1 MFYEAVMKKIICII
15 ISVMLLLSV
24 FVISASADDAAV
36 ITVAGEKYNAGIGDT
51 LIYNVELQSDEG
63 ILCGEVQAFY
73 PESIMTAVG
82 VTSYTVKNCIKNL
95 EVAGEVNANFSNTK
109 AADFSEKKAFLQVKF
124 NVIAAGEGAIS
135 FAPIELYN
143 SSQKPITANV
153 NSYESLTVEKAPTN
167 PTTEPET
174 TVPVSEPDTTLP
186 VDETTVPASED
197 DTTAPVDDTT
207 VPVDETTIPA
217 SESETTAPVDETTVP
232 VDETT
237 LPETTVYTSEPVTG
251 TEQPTTTAEV
261 TTEATESIAERIKSL
276 KQSLMNEVADASMGI
291 VEGVECRGDNY
302 LNYEAFDA
310 AYKTANQLLGNEN
323 ATVSELEEALKNL
336 TEARKNLVWV
346 ESITAVITTQPTTDA
361 AETTNPAGTTQNVTT
376 IPVTTPVETTV
387 PVTIPV
393 VTDPTEATAP
403 KKADPKEELQK
414 LINSAKGNNDLKNS
428 VFGSLKAKCVWVKKN
443 AAMLSWNI
451 KNGLKYFIYGGE
463 LAKKPTLLRSPTSSG
478 HAIKGL
484 KKNTAYRFFIAA
496 YNRSGK
502 ITSISKNIFVFN
514 GGKKSN
520 YVKSVKVNTKSK
532 TLKVKKSFKLKA
544 KEVLKYKGKKLKRY
558 RKLRY
563 ESSNKKIAAVT
574 SKGKVKA
581 KKKGKAYIYVYSQNG
596 TFAKVKIKVK

>member
-1 MFYEAVMKKIICII
+1 MFYEVVMKKIICII
-15 ISVMLLLSV
+15 ISAMLLLSV

-186 VDETTVPASED
+186 VDETTVPASEG
-197 DTTAPVDDTT
+197 
-207 VPVDETTIPA
+207 
-217 SESETTAPVDETTVP
+217 ETTAPVDETTVP

-237 LPETTVYTSEPVTG
+237 VPASEGETTAPVDETTVPVDETTVPETTVYTSEPVTG

-291 VEGVECRGDNY
+291 VEGVECRGDKY
-302 LNYEAFDA
+302 LNYEAFDMAYKA
-310 AYKTANQLLGNEN
+310 AYQLLENES
-323 ATVSELEEALKNL
+323 ATVSELEEALNNI

-361 AETTNPAGTTQNVTT
+361 AETTNPAGTTQN
-376 IPVTTPVETTV
+376 ETTV
-387 PVTIPV
+387 PVTTPV
-393 VTDPTEATAP
+393 VTDPTESTTP
-403 KKADPKEELQK
+403 KKADPKEELQN

-428 VFGSLKAKCVWVKKN
+428 VFGSLKAKCVWVQKN
-443 AAMLSWNI
+443 AAMLSWSI

-532 TLKVKKSFKLKA
+532 TLKVKKSFKIKA

-563 ESSNKKIAAVT
+563 ESSNKKVAAVT

>member
-1 MFYEAVMKKIICII
+1 MFYEVVMKKIICII
-15 ISVMLLLSV
+15 ISAMLLLSV

-186 VDETTVPASED
+186 EGETTVPASEGDTTVPVDETTAPVDETTVPASEG
-197 DTTAPVDDTT
+197 
-207 VPVDETTIPA
+207 
-217 SESETTAPVDETTVP
+217 ETTAPVDETTVP

-237 LPETTVYTSEPVTG
+237 VPETTVYTSEPVTG
-251 TEQPTTTAEV
+251 TEQPTTTAAV

-291 VEGVECRGDNY
+291 VEGVECRGDKY
-302 LNYEAFDA
+302 LNYEAFDMAYKA
-310 AYKTANQLLGNEN
+310 AYQLLENEN
-323 ATVSELEEALKNL
+323 ATVSELEEALNNIRE
-336 TEARKNLVWV
+336 TRKNLVWV

-361 AETTNPAGTTQNVTT
+361 AETTNPAGTTQN
-376 IPVTTPVETTV
+376 ETTV
-387 PVTIPV
+387 PVTTPV

-414 LINSAKGNNDLKNS
+414 LINSAKGNNDFKNS
-428 VFGSLKAKCVWVKKN
+428 VFGSLKAKCVKVKKN
-443 AAMLSWNI
+443 AAMLSWSI

-532 TLKVKKSFKLKA
+532 TLKVKKSFKIKA

-563 ESSNKKIAAVT
+563 ESSNKKVAAVT

>member
-1 MFYEAVMKKIICII
+1 MFYEVVMKKIICII
-15 ISVMLLLSV
+15 ISAMLLLSV

-186 VDETTVPASED
+186 VDETTVPASEG
-197 DTTAPVDDTT
+197 DTT
-207 VPVDETTIPA
+207 VPFGETTAPVDETTIPA

-237 LPETTVYTSEPVTG
+237 VPETTVYTSEPVTG

-291 VEGVECRGDNY
+291 VEGVECRGDKY
-302 LNYEAFDA
+302 LNYEAFDMAYKA
-310 AYKTANQLLGNEN
+310 AYQLLEKAD
-323 ATVSELEEALKNL
+323 ATVSELEEALNNI

-361 AETTNPAGTTQNVTT
+361 AETTNPAGTTQN
-376 IPVTTPVETTV
+376 ETTV
-387 PVTIPV
+387 PVTTPV
-393 VTDPTEATAP
+393 VTDPTESTAP
-403 KKADPKEELQK
+403 KKADPKEELQN

-428 VFGSLKAKCVWVKKN
+428 VFGSLKAKCVWVQKN
-443 AAMLSWNI
+443 AAMLSWSV

-478 HAIKGL
+478 HSIKGL

-532 TLKVKKSFKLKA
+532 TLKVKKSFKIKA

-563 ESSNKKIAAVT
+563 ESSNKKVAAVT

>member
-1 MFYEAVMKKIICII
+1 MKKIICII
-15 ISVMLLLSV
+15 ISAMLLLSV

-167 PTTEPET
+167 PTNEPET

-186 VDETTVPASED
+186 VDETTVPASEGE
-197 DTTAPVDDTT
+197 TTAPVDETT

-217 SESETTAPVDETTVP
+217 SESETTV
-232 VDETT
+232 
-237 LPETTVYTSEPVTG
+237 PETTVYTSEPVTG

-291 VEGVECRGDNY
+291 VEGVECRGDKY
-302 LNYEAFDA
+302 LNYEAFDMAYKA
-310 AYKTANQLLGNEN
+310 AYQLLENEN
-323 ATVSELEEALKNL
+323 ATVSELEEALNNI

-361 AETTNPAGTTQNVTT
+361 AETTNPAGTTQN
-376 IPVTTPVETTV
+376 ETTV
-387 PVTIPV
+387 PVTTPV
-393 VTDPTEATAP
+393 VTDPTESTAP

-443 AAMLSWNI
+443 AAMLSWSI

-520 YVKSVKVNTKSK
+520 YVKSVKLNKKSK

-563 ESSNKKIAAVT
+563 ESSNKKVAAVT

>member
-1 MFYEAVMKKIICII
+1 MFYEVVMKKIICII
-15 ISVMLLLSV
+15 ISAMLLLSV

-36 ITVAGEKYNAGIGDT
+36 ITVAGEKNNAGIGDT

-124 NVIAAGEGAIS
+124 NVIAAGEGTIS

-186 VDETTVPASED
+186 EGETTVPASEGDTTVPVDETTAPVDETTVPASEG
-197 DTTAPVDDTT
+197 
-207 VPVDETTIPA
+207 
-217 SESETTAPVDETTVP
+217 ETTAPVDETTVP

-237 LPETTVYTSEPVTG
+237 VPETTVYTSEPVTG

-291 VEGVECRGDNY
+291 VEGVECRGDKY
-302 LNYEAFDA
+302 LNYEAFDMAYKA
-310 AYKTANQLLGNEN
+310 AYQLLENEN
-323 ATVSELEEALKNL
+323 ATVSELEEALNNIRE
-336 TEARKNLVWV
+336 TRKNLVWV

-361 AETTNPAGTTQNVTT
+361 AETTNPAGTTQN
-376 IPVTTPVETTV
+376 ETTV
-387 PVTIPV
+387 PVTTPV

-428 VFGSLKAKCVWVKKN
+428 VFGSLKAKCVKVKKN
-443 AAMLSWNI
+443 AAMLSWSV

-520 YVKSVKVNTKSK
+520 YVKSVKMNKKSK

>member
-1 MFYEAVMKKIICII
+1 MFYEVVMKKIICII
-15 ISVMLLLSV
+15 ISAMLLLSV

-73 PESIMTAVG
+73 PESIITAVG

-174 TVPVSEPDTTLP
+174 TAPVSEPDTTVPVVETTVPASEGETTVPVSEPDTTLP
-186 VDETTVPASED
+186 VDETTVPASEG
-197 DTTAPVDDTT
+197 
-207 VPVDETTIPA
+207 
-217 SESETTAPVDETTVP
+217 ETTAPVDETTVP

-237 LPETTVYTSEPVTG
+237 VPETTVYTSEPVTG

-310 AYKTANQLLGNEN
+310 AYKTANQLLRNEN
-323 ATVSELEEALKNL
+323 ATVSELEEALNNIRE
-336 TEARKNLVWV
+336 TRKNLVWV

-361 AETTNPAGTTQNVTT
+361 AETTNPAGTTQN
-376 IPVTTPVETTV
+376 ETTV
-387 PVTIPV
+387 PVTTPV
-393 VTDPTEATAP
+393 VTDPTESTAP

-443 AAMLSWNI
+443 AAMLSWSV

-520 YVKSVKVNTKSK
+520 YVKSVKMNKKSK

>member
-1 MFYEAVMKKIICII
+1 MKKIICII
-15 ISVMLLLSV
+15 ISAMLLLSV

-73 PESIMTAVG
+73 TGSVINAVG
-82 VTSYTVKNCIKNL
+82 IKSYTVKNCIKNID
-95 EVAGEVNANFSNTK
+95 VPSEVNANFSN
-109 AADFSEKKAFLQVKF
+109 ARVSDFSEKKAFLQVSF
-124 NVIAAGEGAIS
+124 EVLAAGEGEIR
-135 FAPIELYN
+135 FAPISFYN

-174 TVPVSEPDTTLP
+174 TVPASEPDTTLP
-186 VDETTVPASED
+186 VDETTVPASEGE
-197 DTTAPVDDTT
+197 TTA
-207 VPVDETTIPA
+207 PVDETTIPA
-217 SESETTAPVDETTVP
+217 SEGETTAPVDETTVPASEGETTAPVDETTVP

-237 LPETTVYTSEPVTG
+237 VPETTVYTSEPVTG
-251 TEQPTTTAEV
+251 TEQPTTTAAV

-291 VEGVECRGDNY
+291 VEGVECRGDKY
-302 LNYEAFDA
+302 LNYEAFDMAYKA
-310 AYKTANQLLGNEN
+310 AYQLLENEN
-323 ATVSELEEALKNL
+323 ATVSELEEALNNIR
-336 TEARKNLVWV
+336 EARKNLVWV

-361 AETTNPAGTTQNVTT
+361 AETTNPAGTTQN
-376 IPVTTPVETTV
+376 ETTV
-387 PVTIPV
+387 PVTTPV
-393 VTDPTEATAP
+393 VTDPTESTAP

-428 VFGSLKAKCVWVKKN
+428 VFGSLKAKCVKVKKN
-443 AAMLSWNI
+443 AALLSWSV

-563 ESSNKKIAAVT
+563 ESSNKKVAAVT

>member
-1 MFYEAVMKKIICII
+1 MFYEVVMKKIICII
-15 ISVMLLLSV
+15 ISAMLLLSV

-124 NVIAAGEGAIS
+124 NIIAAGEGAIS

-186 VDETTVPASED
+186 VDETTVPASEG
-197 DTTAPVDDTT
+197 
-207 VPVDETTIPA
+207 
-217 SESETTAPVDETTVP
+217 ETTAPVDETTVP

-237 LPETTVYTSEPVTG
+237 VPETTVYTSEPVTG
-251 TEQPTTTAEV
+251 TEQPTTTAAV
-261 TTEATESIAERIKSL
+261 TTEATETEAEKIKSL
-276 KQSLMNEVADASMGI
+276 KESIMYALADASMGI
-291 VEGVECRGDNY
+291 VEGVECRGDKY
-302 LNYEAFDA
+302 LNYEAFDMAYKA
-310 AYKTANQLLGNEN
+310 AYQLLENEN
-323 ATVSELEEALKNL
+323 ATVSELEEALNNI

-393 VTDPTEATAP
+393 VTDPTESTAP

-428 VFGSLKAKCVWVKKN
+428 VFGSLKAKCVKVKKN
-443 AAMLSWNI
+443 AAKLSWSK
-451 KNGLKYFIYGGE
+451 KNGSKYFIYGGE
-463 LAKKPTLLRSPTSSG
+463 LSKKPTLLRSPTSSVY
-478 HAIKGL
+478 AIKGL

-520 YVKSVKVNTKSK
+520 YVKSVKLNKKSK
-532 TLKVKKSFKLKA
+532 TLKVKKSFKIKA

>member
-1 MFYEAVMKKIICII
+1 MFYEVVMKKIICII
-15 ISVMLLLSV
+15 ISAMLLLSV

-109 AADFSEKKAFLQVKF
+109 AADFSEKKPFLQVKF

-174 TVPVSEPDTTLP
+174 TAP
-186 VDETTVPASED
+186 VDE
-197 DTTAPVDDTT
+197 TT

-237 LPETTVYTSEPVTG
+237 VPETTVYTSEPVTG

-261 TTEATESIAERIKSL
+261 TTEPTESIAERIKSL

-291 VEGVECRGDNY
+291 VEGVECRGDKY
-302 LNYEAFDA
+302 LNYEAFDMAYKA
-310 AYKTANQLLGNEN
+310 AYQLLENEN

-376 IPVTTPVETTV
+376 IPITTPVETTV

-443 AAMLSWNI
+443 AAMLSWSI

-532 TLKVKKSFKLKA
+532 TLKVKKSFKIKA

-563 ESSNKKIAAVT
+563 ESSNKKVAAVT
-574 SKGKVKA
+574 TKGKVKA